1 MLIKKCTRCG
11 KLFPY
16 HTGSLCPACVSDAG
30 RRDND
35 KIYNQRYRNK
45 QSDQFYHSSEW
56 KRLSRVVLANAQYRC
71 AECGGLAV
79 EVHHIIPVRDD
90 WSKRLD
96 IHNLVPLCTSCHN
109 RRRQGSAKSSQ
120 IFAPTSQVGLSA
132 AKTRFILNFGGDR
145 IGRNREPVSLIL
157 AKGNI
162 AHKTKAELTARKQ
175 GEVPAIADHIVP
187 PAFLTTQTQRDRF
200 LTLSQELI
208 RLDIMSNLDCD
219 VLGRYI
225 RSAEDWVTYGK
236 LVKKA
241 QSQLNKALTEDN
253 AEKAEQYTALLLKYE
268 SLRAKAFTQ
277 CHTCAS
283 ALGLT
288 ITSRCKIV
296 VPKKDD
302 ESKEN
307 KYTGFIS

>member
-1 MLIKKCTRCG
+1 MIRFTISVIGTNSLTSSIIRQSGNVCQGLCLPTPNTAVPNAADWPLRYII
-11 KLFPY
+11 LFPS
-16 HTGSLCPACVSDAG
+16 GMIGANGWIFIILCRCVRHVIIAG
-30 RRDND
+30 GR
-35 KIYNQRYRNK
+35 
-45 QSDQFYHSSEW
+45 
-56 KRLSRVVLANAQYRC
+56 
-71 AECGGLAV
+71 
-79 EVHHIIPVRDD
+79 
-90 WSKRLD
+90 
-96 IHNLVPLCTSCHN
+96 
-109 RRRQGSAKSSQ
+109 GSAKSSQ